1 MVKHSLTTMKNKTN
15 NGSNKNQ
22 ASTASK
28 ALAGAAIAAATTQN
42 RAIRTFEQSTEE
54 ADANLNDE
62 QRAMVNMGRS
72 VFASVIDHCPPVG
85 TPEHAQYKEGEHE
98 IEQRLGVP
106 QDSLDPRP

>member
-1 MVKHSLTTMKNKTN
+1 VVKHSLTTMKNKTN
-15 NGSNKNQ
+15 GSKTNQ

-42 RAIRTFEQSTEE
+42 RAIRTFEQAAEE

-62 QRAMVNMGRS
+62 QRAMVNIGRS

-85 TPEHAQYKEGEHE
+85 TPEHAQYKQGEHE
-98 IEQRLGVP
+98 IEQQLGVP